1 MRGRVQCAKGV
12 GPQAVGVTSAAC
24 AGVAPGDTFPV
35 HLRET
40 QMSTVEY
47 AGRAD
52 LATRYGTFVMHVFT
66 DAHGAEHAALTVGTI
81 ASGAPVLTRLHS
93 ECLTGDVFGSHH
105 CDCGEQ
111 LDETLRVLQAE
122 GTGVLLYL
130 RQEGRGIGLANKIR
144 AYALQAQGY
153 DTVDA
158 NLELGLPEDARE
170 YRGAAEM
177 LTHLGVRS
185 VRLMTNNPA
194 KVAALTDLGITIVRR
209 EPLMIAPRPQNLR
222 YMETKRE
229 RMGHLYAP
237 NLRTA
242 CGANELA
249 LPLSADD

>member
-1 MRGRVQCAKGV
+1 M
-12 GPQAVGVTSAAC
+12 
-24 AGVAPGDTFPV
+24 
-35 HLRET
+35 
-40 QMSTVEY
+40 MTVNF

-66 DAHGAEHAALTVGTI
+66 DADGSEHAALTVGDV

-93 ECLTGDVFGSHH
+93 ECLTGDVFGSVH

-111 LDETLRVLQAE
+111 LNETLRVLQAE

-130 RQEGRGIGLANKIR
+130 RQEGRGIGLANKIQ

-158 NLELGLPEDARE
+158 NLALGLPEDARE
-170 YRGAAEM
+170 YDGAAEM
-177 LTHLGVRS
+177 LAFLGVRR

-194 KVAALTDLGITIVRR
+194 KVAALTALDIDVVRR

-229 RMGHLYAP
+229 RMGHFYTS

-242 CGANELA
+242 CGANEFL
-249 LPLSADD
+249 LPMSADD